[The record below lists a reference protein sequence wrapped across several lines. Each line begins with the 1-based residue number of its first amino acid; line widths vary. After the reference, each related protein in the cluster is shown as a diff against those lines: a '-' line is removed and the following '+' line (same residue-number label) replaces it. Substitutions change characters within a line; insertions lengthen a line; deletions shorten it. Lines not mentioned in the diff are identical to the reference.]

1 MKSKFI
7 VISTNPIENSD
18 SEVLINVE
26 KISSVGKAANGVLVK
41 LNNGSFYLDISHG
54 FNDYKE
60 ILGA

>member
-26 KISSVGKAANGVLVK
+26 QISSVGKAANCVLVK

>member
-26 KISSVGKAANGVLVK
+26 QISSVGKAANGVLVK
-41 LNNGSFYLDISHG
+41 LNNGSFYLDISHIT
-54 FNDYKE
+54 
-60 ILGA
+60 ILY

>member
-1 MKSKFI
+1 MESKFI
-7 VISTNPIENSD
+7 AISTNPIEDSD

-26 KISSVGKAANGVLVK
+26 QISSVGKAANGVLVK
-41 LNNGSFYLDISHG
+41 LNNGSFYLDVSRG

>member
-26 KISSVGKAANGVLVK
+26 QISSVVTAANAVLVK

>member
-26 KISSVGKAANGVLVK
+26 QISSVGKATNGVLVK
-41 LNNGSFYLDISHG
+41 LNNGSFYLDISHS

>member
-1 MKSKFI
+1 MESKFI
-7 VISTNPIENSD
+7 AISTNPIENSD

-26 KISSVGKAANGVLVK
+26 QISSIGKAANGVLVK
-41 LNNGSFYLDISHG
+41 LNNGSFYLDVSRG

>member
-26 KISSVGKAANGVLVK
+26 QILSVGKAANGVLVK

>member
-26 KISSVGKAANGVLVK
+26 QISSVGKAANGVLVK
-41 LNNGSFYLDISHG
+41 LKNGSFYLDISHG

>member
-18 SEVLINVE
+18 SGVLINVE
-26 KISSVGKAANGVLVK
+26 QISSVGKAANGVLDK
-41 LNNGSFYLDISHG
+41 LNNGPFYLDISHG